1 MLKRI
6 FFTTLFLTCICLI
19 YIPAEMAMSG
29 LASPLA
35 GQVVV
40 VDPGHG
46 GYDPGA
52 VRGGVLEKE
61 INLQIA
67 MKLKKYLEETG
78 ARVILTRGGD
88 YNLAVA
94 GLHKRE
100 AHRYDLSKRLEMMR
114 QSNACLFVSIHANCM
129 YSRTSG
135 GPEVFY
141 HQESEDG
148 KMLAE
153 CIQEE
158 LRSIPGIRKRLSKT
172 SNYYVLR
179 NAEIP
184 AVLVEVGFMSNPG
197 ERKRLTG
204 DEYQNLL
211 SQRISWGIMKF
222 RILQQ
227 LESR

>member
-19 YIPAEMAMSG
+19 YIPAEMAMAG

-52 VRGGVLEKE
+52 VRDGVLEKE

-67 MKLKKYLEETG
+67 VKLKKTLEETG

-158 LRSIPGIRKRLSKT
+158 LRSIPGVRKRLCKT

-179 NAEIP
+179 NAEKP

-211 SQRISWGIMKF
+211 SQRISWGIMNF
-222 RILQQ
+222 RILQK
-227 LESR
+227 LE

>member
-1 MLKRI
+1 
-6 FFTTLFLTCICLI
+6 
-19 YIPAEMAMSG
+19 MAISG
-29 LASPLA
+29 VASPLA
-35 GQVVV
+35 GQFVV

-67 MKLKKYLEETG
+67 LKLKKYLEETG
-78 ARVILTRGGD
+78 ARVILTRCGD

-141 HQESEDG
+141 HQQSEDG

-158 LRSIPGIRKRLSKT
+158 LRSIPGVRKRLCKT
-172 SNYYVLR
+172 SNYYVLH
-179 NAEIP
+179 NAGKP
-184 AVLVEVGFMSNPG
+184 AVLVEVGFISNPS

-211 SQRISWGIMKF
+211 CQRISWGIMKF
-222 RILQQ
+222 RVLQQ

>member
-67 MKLKKYLEETG
+67 LKLKKCLEETG

-100 AHRYDLSKRLEMMR
+100 AHRYDLKKRLEVAR
-114 QSNACLFVSIHANCM
+114 WSNACLYVSIHANCV
-129 YSRTSG
+129 SGWSG
-135 GPEVFY
+135 GGGMVFY
-141 HQESEDG
+141 HPGSE
-148 KMLAE
+148 KSRILAE
-153 CIQEE
+153 CIQDE
-158 LRSIPGIRKRLSKT
+158 LRSIPGVRKRLSKT

-179 NAEIP
+179 NAKKP